1 MPDFLQSSAKT
12 GFSCPHH
19 QEDLLVFIC
28 EGKVGSLGGEVSDDT
43 GQVTAPEGQ
52 DSLLLGDVTRAV
64 CNALVSLICGDWLA
78 GMLRLQQQPDPLYG
92 GDLCLGDGHATPPAR
107 KSLAKHT
114 AASVMLKGKQ
124 EQETAGLGS

>member
-1 MPDFLQSSAKT
+1 MPDFLQSSAQT

-92 GDLCLGDGHATPPAR
+92 GDRCLGDGCGHSTCQEVLG
-107 KSLAKHT
+107 KDT

-124 EQETAGLGS
+124 ERETAGLGS